1 MSSSVGRFPCR
12 FRRTRVFIWLFRV
25 LSGGQSAD
33 RIELCQQMALQG
45 TSDSS
50 SSLSFPSPPA
60 PLHLPPGWDE
70 ECQSLNGNHFLSEVV
85 PSGRGSAAE
94 PGVVSGRTGLDSAD
108 EFDTGASIYASHRPD
123 FNIHIS
129 IWHASCVRR
138 VIRPSRS
145 CKLDF
150 FLFILKS
157 NSLEMLCILICWL
170 ERLMDLEDEGWR

>member
-1 MSSSVGRFPCR
+1 
-12 FRRTRVFIWLFRV
+12 
-25 LSGGQSAD
+25 
-33 RIELCQQMALQG
+33 MALQG

-129 IWHASCVRR
+129 SIHNYT
-138 VIRPSRS
+138 IY
-145 CKLDF
+145 DF
-150 FLFILKS
+150 NYNINCYKWNYNTWRYFIGVYLRILGILKLYIFVFWS
-157 NSLEMLCILICWL
+157 FNDPCKSFECKTKTKEILSRGC
-170 ERLMDLEDEGWR
+170 